1 MSMVLPLYIKGK
13 MVDKRNET
21 LELLF
26 AQVRIHMPTNISTG
40 KRLAIERYMRTYL
53 RALLD
58 SELEFELKYVYANGT
73 ISPDLEYKIDQA
85 AKGYDWFMSKRHPK
99 RK

>member
-1 MSMVLPLYIKGK
+1 
-13 MVDKRNET
+13 MVDERNDT

-26 AQVRIHMPTNISTG
+26 TYVRIHMPGGISTG

-53 RALLD
+53 KALLD
-58 SELEFELKYVYANGT
+58 SELKFELGYFNVNGT
-73 ISPDLEYKIDQA
+73 VSPDLEYKISQA
-85 AKGYDWFMSKRHPK
+85 AKGYDWFMSKRYPK

>member
-1 MSMVLPLYIKGK
+1 
-13 MVDKRNET
+13 MVDERNDT

-26 AQVRIHMPTNISTG
+26 THVRMHIPTGIGTG
-40 KRLAIERYMRTYL
+40 KRLAIEKYMRTYL
-53 RALLD
+53 RALFD
-58 SELEFELKYVYANGT
+58 SELKFELQHVLTNGT

-85 AKGYDWFMSKRHPK
+85 AKGYDWFMSKRYPK